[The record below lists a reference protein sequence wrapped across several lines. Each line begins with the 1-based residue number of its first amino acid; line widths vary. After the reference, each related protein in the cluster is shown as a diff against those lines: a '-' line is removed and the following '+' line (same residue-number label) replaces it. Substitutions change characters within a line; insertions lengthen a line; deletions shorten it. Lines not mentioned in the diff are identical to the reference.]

1 LLCARIL
8 SHFVVSELFMNRN
21 IAGNEKI
28 NQDLTFA
35 EKGGIYRGLSQKEER
50 RKKKD
55 ENVCIIQAFKLYP
68 I

>member
-1 LLCARIL
+1 
-8 SHFVVSELFMNRN
+8 MNRN
-21 IAGNEKI
+21 IAGNKKI

-35 EKGGIYRGLSQKEER
+35 EKGGIYHGLSQKEER